1 MLNGTS
7 AVEALKG
14 NDQNNFLNT
23 PAHVQGGSDID
34 WRQ

>member
-14 NDQNNFLNT
+14 NDQNNFLT
-23 PAHVQGGSDID
+23 APAKQTQGVSGID
-34 WRQ
+34 